1 MSARDDVREERQ
13 RIRDAVTKITIRAI
27 FPRDLQAFCGG
38 ASAAGPLGHL
48 IGTSFGTMPIQPMS
62 PMTLTTAQAK
72 KASVKCPV
80 RLTMMPVIQGE
91 MGPEQFPMEF

>member
-1 MSARDDVREERQ
+1 MSARDDVRDERQ
-13 RIRDAVTKITIRAI
+13 RLRGAVTKITIRAI
-27 FPRDLQAFCGG
+27 VPRDLQSFCGV
-38 ASAAGPLGHL
+38 SDAGLLGHL

-62 PMTLTTAQAK
+62 PMALTTAQAK